1 MHILTVDMTRVP
13 MNIVFRLRDEL
24 RNNLEHVRT
33 MRRLTLDPL
42 QPDRGLSGT
51 YGLFGSREWWNN
63 IALGK
68 LPLQRVSGK
77 VERFQ
82 LAGPDRHALHVLD
95 IRALDGSLHAVDIH
109 AAGAPGLPLLE
120 VGQEVSVLCA
130 LDGCKRQPAEDG
142 ERHVARIA
150 LEMAVSLDPATKYD
164 AGAPAP
170 APCTGE
176 AQPAHTDRIS

>member
-1 MHILTVDMTRVP
+1 MHILAVDMTRVP

-51 YGLFGSREWWNN
+51 YGLFGSREWWSN

-82 LAGPDRHALHVLD
+82 LAGPDRHALHVLE
-95 IRALDGSLHAVDIH
+95 IRALDGSLHGVDIH
-109 AAGAPGLPLLE
+109 AAGAPGLPLLQ
-120 VGQEVSVLCA
+120 VGQDVSVLCA
-130 LDGCKRQPAEDG
+130 LDECKCQPAEDG
-142 ERHVARIA
+142 GRHVARIA
-150 LEMAVSLDPATKYD
+150 LEMAVSLDPAARYD
-164 AGAPAP
+164 AGAP

-176 AQPAHTDRIS
+176 AQPAHTDRIC